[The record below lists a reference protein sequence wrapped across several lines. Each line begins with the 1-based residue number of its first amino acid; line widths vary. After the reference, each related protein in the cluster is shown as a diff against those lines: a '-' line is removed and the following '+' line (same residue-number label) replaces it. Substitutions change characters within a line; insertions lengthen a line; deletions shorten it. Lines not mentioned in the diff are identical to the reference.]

1 MSPLEDSP
9 PSGHQDKWKG
19 WIPLAGIHY
28 KPDVV
33 LTLHTKMKRINFGW
47 TVFFYV
53 SWDIYYEK
61 AFWLLSSY
69 HFLIHSLG
77 LFQINLCPKT
87 HMRWYTLC
95 RGSAMFCYNTSRCY
109 LFFIFYFYLTLHSSL
124 WIEANC
130 NDIQWGVVHC
140 VKMQEVCIFTQF
152 LPTQVNA
159 VVQLKWQINCKLYP
173 HFLLHDITCS
183 YEWFHCTMI
192 KESC

>member
-1 MSPLEDSP
+1 MVPGAVRSNHSTQMNLTKGGESCLGTPLIIPNSCQRRKMSPLEDSP

-95 RGSAMFCYNTSRCY
+95 SAMFCYNTSRCY
-109 LFFIFYFYLTLHSSL
+109 LFLFFIFTWHF
-124 WIEANC
+124 
-130 NDIQWGVVHC
+130 IQAYEL
-140 VKMQEVCIFTQF
+140 KQIATIYSEVWYI
-152 LPTQVNA
+152 A
-159 VVQLKWQINCKLYP
+159 
-173 HFLLHDITCS
+173 
-183 YEWFHCTMI
+183 
-192 KESC
+192 